1 MVKLSKATTL
11 AISMNKK
18 KVAVVISGYGGN
30 LQALMNAC
38 ADENYPAKIIAVISN
53 KADAFG
59 LTRAKN
65 AGIPNFVINHKDHKS
80 REEFDAA
87 LHNKLVEV
95 GAEIVCLAGFMRLLT
110 ADFVNKWQGRMI
122 NIHPSLLPEF
132 KGHDAIND
140 ALKAGAK
147 QTGCTVHYV
156 TPEMD
161 SGPIIVQRAVDILPF
176 DDLNSLNQKV
186 HMQEHI
192 AYPEA
197 LKIVCEKL

>member
-1 MVKLSKATTL
+1 ML
-11 AISMNKK
+11 
-18 KVAVVISGYGGN
+18 
-30 LQALMNAC
+30 
-38 ADENYPAKIIAVISN
+38 
-53 KADAFG
+53 
-59 LTRAKN
+59 
-65 AGIPNFVINHKDHKS
+65 
-80 REEFDAA
+80 
-87 LHNKLVEV
+87 
-95 GAEIVCLAGFMRLLT
+95 
-110 ADFVNKWQGRMI
+110 
-122 NIHPSLLPEF
+122 NIHPSLLPAF
-132 KGHDAIND
+132 KGSDAIND